1 MLESRS
7 RLLPGVAVGVLL
19 CSLSASAHAGG
30 ADGKAVDH
38 PRIPGFGRFLAS
50 READAARGGRLL
62 LGELNCTAC
71 HQASGSAE
79 ARILRKQAPI
89 LDTVG
94 SRIKP
99 AYLRAFLNDPHGEK
113 PGTTMPDLL
122 AGLPEAQRKE
132 TVEALVHFLASTGG
146 ISETRLDRP
155 AVPRGKKLYHQVGCV
170 ACHGPQ
176 ESTEPPLSTTVPL
189 GNLAAK
195 YTVASLSA
203 FLRDPLRARP
213 SGRMPGLSLD
223 GTEASDVASYLL
235 RDLKATERPNLA
247 YQYFEGSWSTVP
259 DFDGIKPVATG
270 RAVGFDLTLAHRPD
284 NFALKFEGDLQVN
297 AAGDY
302 VFHLTSDDGSKL
314 WIDGQLVV
322 NNDGIHAN
330 QETSGGILLT
340 KGTHRLVVGYF
351 DGGGETEL
359 EVEYEGR
366 GVRRQPVSSAL
377 SPAAEPAPAPEEP
390 RGASEPFRV
399 EADLARKGRT
409 LFTTIGC
416 ASCHQLRENDKPI
429 ESTLT
434 ALPLDRLKTEG
445 GCLARVN
452 EKGHA
457 MYALSE
463 PQRKALA
470 AAIGAHADPPADPPS
485 ASETVAQVLTTFNC
499 YACHQ
504 REGLGGVEETLNPFF
519 TTTQKEMGDEG
530 RIPPHLN
537 GVGAKLAPDYLRS
550 LFRNGGKDRPYMLT
564 RMPRFGEANVGRLVA
579 AFDSLDKVEPVE
591 VPEFDLPPRRVKSDG
606 RFLVGGEALSCI
618 KCHTFKGIRAE
629 GVQAIDM
636 TILTRRLNRDWFHRY
651 LLDPQAYRPGTR
663 MPAAWPMG
671 QSLLPK
677 VLEGETRRQI
687 EAIWLFL
694 SDGAGASEP
703 SGLVAS
709 PIPLVAENEAILYRN
724 FIRGA
729 GPRAI
734 GVGYPEKANIAF
746 DANDLR
752 LALIWQGAFIDASRH
767 WSGRG
772 EGFQPPL
779 GDNVVALP
787 AGQAFASLKSGT
799 DPWPDE
805 RSRSSGQVFR
815 GYRLGKD
822 QKPTFLY
829 DVGPVHVEDFPDP
842 IPGTASKVATLR
854 RTLTL
859 TAPGPVANLW
869 FRAAVADKIEPGP
882 DGWFTVNADWKIK
895 IEAES
900 TPVVRSS
907 GGKAELLVLVELHD
921 KPVAIV
927 EVFSW

>member
-7 RLLPGVAVGVLL
+7 RFLVGVAVGVLFL
-19 CSLSASAHAGG
+19 PIAVRAGG
-30 ADGKAVDH
+30 PDGKAVDP
-38 PRIPGFGRFLAS
+38 PRIPGFERFFAAQ
-50 READAARGGRLL
+50 EADAARGGQLL

-94 SRIKP
+94 SRVKP
-99 AYLRAFLNDPHGEK
+99 GYLRAFLADPHGEK
-113 PGTTMPDLL
+113 AGTTMPDLFS
-122 AGLPEAQRKE
+122 GLSEAERKE
-132 TVEALVHFLASTGG
+132 KTEALVHFLASTGG
-146 ISETRLDRP
+146 VSDTRLDRP
-155 AVPRGKKLYHQVGCV
+155 AISRGKKLYHQVGCV

-176 ESTEPPLSTTVPL
+176 ETAEPPLSTTVPL

-195 YTVASLSA
+195 YTVASLTA

-213 SGRMPGLSLD
+213 SGRMPGLSLE
-223 GTEASDVASYLL
+223 GPETSDVASYLL

-247 YQYFEGSWSTVP
+247 FQYYEGSWSTLP
-259 DFDGIKPVATG
+259 DFDGLKPVATG
-270 RAVGFDLTLAHRPD
+270 RSVGFDLTLARRPD
-284 NFALKFEGDLQVN
+284 NFALKFEGDLPIN

-302 VFHLTSDDGSKL
+302 AFFLTSDDGSKL
-314 WIDGQLVV
+314 WIDGQLIV

-330 QETSGGILLT
+330 QEISGGVLLT

-366 GVRRQPVSSAL
+366 GIRRQPVASAL
-377 SPAAEPAPAPEEP
+377 TLTDPAPAPEET
-390 RGASEPFRV
+390 RAAAEPFRV
-399 EADLARKGRT
+399 DPDLARKGRT
-409 LFTTIGC
+409 LFATTGC
-416 ASCHQLRENDKPI
+416 ASCHQLREDGKPI

-434 ALPLDRLKTEG
+434 ALPLGKLKSEG
-445 GCLARVN
+445 GCLAKVN

-457 MYALSE
+457 MYALTE

-470 AAIGAHADPPADPPS
+470 AAIGVLADPPADPPS
-485 ASETVAQVLTTFNC
+485 ASETVAQVLIAYNC

-504 REGLGGVEETLNPFF
+504 REGIGGVEDALNSFF

-564 RMPRFGEANVGRLVA
+564 RMPRFGEANVGRLLA
-579 AFDSLDKVEPVE
+579 ALASLDHVEPVAI
-591 VPEFDLPPRRVKSDG
+591 PEFDLPTRRVKSDG
-606 RFLVGGEALSCI
+606 RFLTGGEALGCI
-618 KCHTFKGIRAE
+618 KCHTFKGIKAE

-636 TILTRRLNRDWFHRY
+636 TIMTRRLNRDWFHRY

-677 VLEGETRRQI
+677 VLDGETRRQI

-694 SDGAGASEP
+694 SDGSGASEP

-709 PIPLVAENEAILYRN
+709 PIPLVAEKEAILYRN

-779 GDNVVALP
+779 GDNVVSLP
-787 AGQAFASLKSGT
+787 AGPAFATLKSGT

-805 RSRSSGQVFR
+805 RSPDSRQTFR

-829 DVGPVHVEDFPDP
+829 DVGHVHVEDFPDP
-842 IPGTASKVATLR
+842 ILGTAAKAATIR

-859 TAPGPVANLW
+859 TASEPVANLW

-900 TPVVRSS
+900 TPIVRSS
-907 GGKAELLVLVELHD
+907 GGKTELLVPVELHG
-921 KPVAIV
+921 KPATIV
-927 EVFSW
+927 EVFAW